1 MSKKQ
6 ISALRISIANP
17 EKIKSWGGEV
27 LQPETINYRTGRPE
41 PDGLFCEKIFGPTI
55 SFECYCG
62 KYKNIRRD
70 NLECEVCGVAVTHK
84 RVRRRWMGTIK
95 LAASVVH
102 PWFLSIQPKNVLQ
115 NVLGLSKR
123 ATKQIVYY
131 MKYAVVSLDQTKK
144 AIF

>member
-1 MSKKQ
+1 MKKMSKKQ

-70 NLECEVCGVAVTHK
+70 NLVCEVCGVTVTHK
-84 RVRRRWMGTIK
+84 RVRRR
-95 LAASVVH
+95 
-102 PWFLSIQPKNVLQ
+102 
-115 NVLGLSKR
+115 
-123 ATKQIVYY
+123 
-131 MKYAVVSLDQTKK
+131 
-144 AIF
+144 